1 VAGRKAAEVADP
13 EVKEPAQPVAPAAGD
28 GPPPLYDPRIHTDP
42 DQWVFTELYCTC
54 GALWRQRDPVSYVE
68 PQVRD
73 FLARHAGE
81 GHGPAT
87 KKACVAAREAKRKA
101 AFVLRDQAHRY
112 QPKPYPN
119 LDAGC
124 TKKRPW
130 PVFPE
135 PVTPP
140 ATETEI

>member
-1 VAGRKAAEVADP
+1 MATRKAAEVAEPAIKEAPEQGAP
-13 EVKEPAQPVAPAAGD
+13 EVVVD
-28 GPPPLYDPRIHTDP
+28 PPPAYDPAVHADP
-42 DQWVFTELYCTC
+42 DQWVFVELYCAC

-73 FLARHAGE
+73 FLARHTGE

-101 AFVLRDQAHRY
+101 AFLLADQAARY

-119 LDAGC
+119 LDTSC
-124 TKKRPW
+124 TKKRAW
-130 PVFPE
+130 PVFPNE
-135 PVTPP
+135 QL
-140 ATETEI
+140 EG